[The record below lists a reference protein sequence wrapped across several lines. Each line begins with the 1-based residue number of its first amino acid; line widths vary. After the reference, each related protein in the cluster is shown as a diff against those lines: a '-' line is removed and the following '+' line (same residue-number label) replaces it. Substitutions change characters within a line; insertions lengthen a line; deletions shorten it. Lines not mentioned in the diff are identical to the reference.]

1 MKNTFIYLKS
11 DMYRIMFIDML
22 YTKYIEMKIKKA
34 KKHGDAVKLVVAS
47 L

>member
-1 MKNTFIYLKS
+1 MDAFIYLKS
-11 DMYRIMFIDML
+11 DMSRIMFNDMP
-22 YTKYIEMKIKKA
+22 YTKFREMKIKKA